1 MKSNLHDALKPF
13 AARAGQ
19 IRMFDLFLLE
29 VLPRNLQGRVRV
41 LNVRDGVLVLG
52 VDHAALATLTRF
64 HAPQWLE
71 RLNQAAQKEG
81 SLPALTNVETRVAS
95 EERLLKPPEKKH
107 RELTESARASLRALA
122 EHEPD
127 ASLASTLRRLAEL
140 GTKPTFEE
148 N

>member
-19 IRMFDLFLLE
+19 IRMFDLLLLD
-29 VLPRNLQGRVRV
+29 VLPRNLLGRLRV
-41 LNVRDGVLVLG
+41 LNVRDGVLVIG
-52 VDHAALATLTRF
+52 VDHAALATQTRF
-64 HAPQWLE
+64 QAPQWLD
-71 RLNQAAQKEG
+71 RLNQSAQREG
-81 SLPALTNVETRVAS
+81 NLPSLTNVEIRVAS

-107 RELTESARASLRALA
+107 RELGESARASLRAMA

-127 ASLASTLRRLAEL
+127 ASLASTLRRLADL
-140 GTKPTFEE
+140 GTKPTSDE